1 MSLISNFN
9 TILFDGL
16 CNLCNGSVN
25 FILKRDKQGKFKFA
39 SLQSE
44 IGKELCKQHDIDTN
58 ILARSAGGVD
68 SIILIKNDNVFIK
81 SNAVLEILKDMPIGW
96 RLFRIGIILPT
107 VIRDYLYDFVAKH
120 RYRIF
125 GKKDECSIPSKDIQ
139 DRFL

>member
-25 FILKRDKQGKFKFA
+25 FILKRDKVGKFKFA

-44 IGKELCKQHDIDTN
+44 IGKELSNKYGIDTN
-58 ILARSAGGVD
+58 IID
-68 SIILIKNDNVFIK
+68 SIILIKNDKVFIK
-81 SNAVLEILKDMPIGW
+81 SAAVMEILKDLPIGW
-96 RLFRIGIILPT
+96 RVFRIGIILPT

-125 GKKDECSIPSKDIQ
+125 GKKDECSIPSKDVQ

>member
-1 MSLISNFN
+1 MIL
-9 TILFDGL
+9 LFDGL

-44 IGKELCKQHDIDTN
+44 IGNMLCKQHNIDTN
-58 ILARSAGGVD
+58 VID
-68 SIILIKNDNVFIK
+68 SIVLIKNDKVFIK
-81 SNAVLEILKDMPIGW
+81 SAAVLEILKDLPIGW
-96 RLFRIGIILPT
+96 RVLRIGIILPKFA
-107 VIRDYLYDFVAKH
+107 RDWMYDLIAKH

-125 GKKDECSIPSKDIQ
+125 GKKDECPIPTEDVQ

>member
-1 MSLISNFN
+1 MMVNKIL
-9 TILFDGL
+9 LFDGL

-25 FILKRDKQGKFKFA
+25 FILKRDKVGKFKFT

-44 IGKELCKQHDIDTN
+44 IGIKLTKKYNIDTN

-68 SIILIKNDNVFIK
+68 SIILIKNNKVFIK
-81 SNAVLEILKDMPIGW
+81 SSAVLEILKDMPIGW
-96 RLFRIGIILPT
+96 RVFRIGIFLPKFA
-107 VIRDYLYDFVAKH
+107 RDWLYDLIAKH

-125 GKKDECSIPSKDIQ
+125 GKKDECPIPPKDVQ